1 MTDLDVTRDW
11 KTLLSLLPADY
22 EDMAREYKQLET
34 QYPDAKIHCADD
46 LLRLIFVHTGADLP
60 LRQTVATVAAAGGP
74 NISPNVLHKKMRK
87 ARTYLA
93 ALVERMTDWKQEAE
107 PERWAGYEMLAV
119 DATAFAGRTAT
130 GTDARAH
137 LAIRL
142 ADLSIRSLYVTDGSG
157 GESLKR
163 FDFYAGQLVIGD
175 RGYANP
181 TGIEA
186 AVNQSAD
193 VLVRVNRGALPLFDQ
208 DGKPVDLPATAR
220 QLRVDEV
227 LDGDVYVCPG
237 RGSDV
242 RSIRGRL
249 IIHRLP
255 PELADKAREWVRREQ
270 GRHATAETMEM
281 AEYVVLFTTAPRRRL
296 TTIRCLEAYRLR
308 WQIELLFKRWK
319 SLCGFDRLPN
329 ERPDTIES
337 WIYAKMLLALLMD
350 KLGASATE
358 LSPPVRLVGPTRIDL
373 RRRTRNSA
381 ACSDTPTRT
390 SAVEGHVNPLAA
402 HRCSHPAAAS
412 RVRRRQA
419 SGDRHSDG

>member
-22 EDMAREYKQLET
+22 EALAREHKQLET

-46 LLRLIFVHTGADLP
+46 LLRLIFVHAGADLP

-74 NISPNVLHKKMRK
+74 SISPNVLHKKMRK
-87 ARTYLA
+87 AGVYLG
-93 ALVERMTDWKQEAE
+93 ALVERMTDGKDEAA

-137 LAIRL
+137 VAIRL
-142 ADLSIRSLYVTDGSG
+142 ADLSIRSLYVTDGLA

-163 FDFYAGQLVIGD
+163 FYFTADQLVIVD

-181 TGIEA
+181 VGIQA
-186 AVNQSAD
+186 TVDQGAD
-193 VLVRVNRGALPLFDQ
+193 VLVRVNRGALPLFGA
-208 DGKPVDLPATAR
+208 DGKQVDLLATAR
-220 QLRVDEV
+220 GLRVDAV
-227 LDGDVYVCPG
+227 LDCDVRVRAG
-237 RGSDV
+237 RGTDLRPV
-242 RSIRGRL
+242 RGRL

-270 GRHATAETMEM
+270 GRHATAESIEM
-281 AEYVVLFTTAPRRRL
+281 AQYVVLFTTAPRSRL
-296 TTIRCLEAYRLR
+296 TATRCLEAYRLR

-319 SLCGFDRLPN
+319 SLCHFDRLPN

-358 LSPPVRLVGPTRIDL
+358 LSPPVRLVGPPRIDL
-373 RRRTRNSA
+373 RRRSRKPASA
-381 ACSDTPTRT
+381 
-390 SAVEGHVNPLAA
+390 N
-402 HRCSHPAAAS
+402 AAAT
-412 RVRRRQA
+412 R
-419 SGDRHSDG
+419 